1 MAQHNKDVSSSHIDI
16 CLMQL
21 LSKSQKFAHTYM
33 HIYTYKI
40 TLKFTWK
47 GKRPRMPRTI
57 WKIIFRWTKLVY

>member
-33 HIYTYKI
+33 HTYTYKI

-57 WKIIFRWTKLVY
+57 